1 MGSYRIT
8 MTYADGSVQEVAN
21 SFISVEKAKEHAE
34 NLIRQYAYD
43 QSVKGAYSPA
53 IYVKTFY
60 IIKDS
65 AGNVAFDSRIK

>member
-34 NLIRQYAYD
+34 NLIRQ
-43 QSVKGAYSPA
+43 
-53 IYVKTFY
+53 
-60 IIKDS
+60 
-65 AGNVAFDSRIK
+65 